1 MTLPRVLL
9 ATIVLLLAPR
19 AWGEIG
25 IGDTRQTVLQ
35 QAGDPTSHATRG
47 NREILLYPHG
57 ARVELID
64 GKVVDVKGPLPTKAT
79 TPETPAEPSAP
90 APAPAATASSVPSKT
105 SPTKAPTNKPAPAAG
120 LTAEQLNNPAVAANA
135 LGNTIEKMDTA
146 WGERPKMPTTE
157 DHINWPRLAVSIFLH
172 FAITLLALKLAF
184 KIEEMDALWSGVFA
198 IVGIDVGVYA
208 MLELLGPLTH
218 GLSSMATIESAM
230 GALVMIFTIQNFC
243 FTKKL
248 QYAIATA
255 AGVKLIGQL
264 CHMFVFVLLLN
275 ALFG

>member
-1 MTLPRVLL
+1 M
-9 ATIVLLLAPR
+9 
-19 AWGEIG
+19 
-25 IGDTRQTVLQ
+25 
-35 QAGDPTSHATRG
+35 
-47 NREILLYPHG
+47 
-57 ARVELID
+57 ID
-64 GKVVDVKGPLPTKAT
+64 GKVVDVKGPLPTKAA
-79 TPETPAEPSAP
+79 TPETAAAPPPPASAP
-90 APAPAATASSVPSKT
+90 PVAATTVAPAPSKT
-105 SPTKAPTNKPAPAAG
+105 SPTNPPTNKAGPAAA

-146 WGERPKMPTTE
+146 WGERPKMPTVE
-157 DHINWPRLAVSIFLH
+157 DRINWPRLAVSIFLH
-172 FAITLLALKLAF
+172 FLVTLLALKLAF
-184 KIEEMDALWSGVFA
+184 KIEEMDALWSGVLA

-208 MLELLGPLTH
+208 MLEILGPLTH
-218 GLSSMATIESAM
+218 GLSSMATLESSV
-230 GALVMIFTIQNFC
+230 GALVMIFTIQQFC